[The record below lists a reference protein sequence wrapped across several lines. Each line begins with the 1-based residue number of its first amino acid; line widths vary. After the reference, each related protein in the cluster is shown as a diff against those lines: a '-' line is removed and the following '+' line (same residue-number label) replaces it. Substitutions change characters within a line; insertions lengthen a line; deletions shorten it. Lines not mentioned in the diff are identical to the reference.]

1 MPDLW
6 NYCTKND
13 DDDYDRGGC
22 DDDDDDDEGNDKNA
36 WGLTL
41 SVHHISLQIPW
52 LMSASLKRL
61 SSHGY
66 RYNQSCENNA

>member
-13 DDDYDRGGC
+13 DDDDDRGGS
-22 DDDDDDDEGNDKNA
+22 DDDDDGNDKDA

-41 SVHHISLQIPW
+41 SAHHISLQIPW

-66 RYNQSCENNA
+66 RYQHSCENNA